1 MSPPFSC
8 EGEQGEVTITLAH
21 VEGLLNLH
29 SYISDYQECTPS
41 PLALTYVALL
51 AIMSLNSIFMVL
63 SSVA

>member
-1 MSPPFSC
+1 M
-8 EGEQGEVTITLAH
+8 TITLAH

-29 SYISDYQECTPS
+29 SYISDYQEYTLS

-51 AIMSLNSIFMVL
+51 AIMSLNSNYMAL